1 MKTISYKGK
10 IEANTQEIIRLSTI
24 QGKIGYRIRKLSIIG
39 EEPGEET
46 VELILKI
53 YKIEQDTINNTVDF
67 SDDTLLGVAYLI
79 DSSSTATVTAD
90 NIIFDNEMFNQD
102 IYVTAVDASGSNRA
116 TNYYLELEQ
125 FKLNDIET
133 TMATLKDIRALEAN

>member
-10 IEANTQEIIRLSTI
+10 IEANTQEEIRLSTI
-24 QGKIGYRIRKLSIIG
+24 QGKIGYKIRKLSIIG

-53 YKIEQDTINNTVDF
+53 YKIKQDTINNTVDF

-133 TMATLKDIRALEAN
+133 TMATLKDIRTIES